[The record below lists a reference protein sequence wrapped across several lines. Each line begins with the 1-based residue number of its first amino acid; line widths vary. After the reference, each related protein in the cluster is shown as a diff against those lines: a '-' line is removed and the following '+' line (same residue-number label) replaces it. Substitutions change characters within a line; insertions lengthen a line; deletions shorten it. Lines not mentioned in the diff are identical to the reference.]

1 MKLRCLYL
9 LAAFFGLIGVARAAT
24 ISPQPSLPVTTR
36 GQSVVVYGDGFPQEQ
51 IKVFLRTGKET
62 KGDLGYQ
69 ILGTASADQK
79 SVTFKLPDD
88 APTGDYLVFLGFDS
102 IELPVPGE
110 LRIVPDA
117 SAKVTIDAIAPAT
130 DYSDPDSKS
139 FNFVIAGQNL
149 AHQASDNTLIAVGY
163 GPVDVGLD
171 SDCAIWK
178 EAKAYQK
185 VCLSYD
191 PGMEGQKLNVSGYHP
206 GHYEGPVSFEI
217 KVGNNISNAQK
228 ITFSG
233 MRAERLRIAAVAVFF
248 VLAALVFLLVLRGV
262 KESKLAGEKTGPL
275 AAFFL
280 DRQSNSFSL
289 SKFQLLAWTSVAVFG
304 YVYLFFCRMFIQWT
318 FSFPSIPDNLPTLLG
333 VSAGTTVA
341 AVGIT
346 VNRGSKGSGP
356 LHPSMA
362 DFISTGGVVAGER
375 FQFFIW
381 TLVGCLGF
389 LGIILSSDPAAL
401 TQLPDVPSA
410 FLALMGISS
419 AGYLAGKF
427 VRQPG
432 PIIELL
438 TIIEVIPPAVGH
450 KAVIRMEVKGQ
461 NLSDSA
467 VVKVDENELRM
478 DQFTVKGLIKQ
489 DQSSGTTFYTKV
501 EVDLLDA
508 GEYLA
513 GSHLVFLVNDDGQS
527 ACESF
532 PLNAL
537 SLDPV
542 DPINSGNAPAEIALV
557 GRNFAPGFLGT
568 WVDASKKS
576 QTIPDDKIQ
585 FIDINHLKVTLP
597 PGPPGIG
604 KLTLE
609 TATHLL
615 GIAEITV
622 RQPSS

>member
-1 MKLRCLYL
+1 MKLLCILL
-9 LAAFFGLIGVARAAT
+9 LAVFSSLIAGASEAT
-24 ISPQPSLPVTTR
+24 VSPQPSLPVITR
-36 GQSVVVYGDGFPQEQ
+36 GQSVVVYGDGFPQEP
-51 IKVFLRTGKET
+51 IKVYLRTGKES

-69 ILGTASADQK
+69 IPGTASADQK

-88 APTGDYLVFLGFDS
+88 APTGDYLVVLGLDS

-117 SAKVTIDAIAPAT
+117 SAKVTIDSIAPAT
-130 DYSDPDSKS
+130 DYPDSDKKS
-139 FNFVIAGQNL
+139 FHFVIAGQNL

-163 GPVDVGLD
+163 GPVDVGSD
-171 SDCAIWK
+171 SDCATWK
-178 EAKAYQK
+178 DTNDQR

-217 KVGNNISNAQK
+217 KVGNTISNAQK

-233 MRAERLRIAAVAVFF
+233 MRAERLRIAAVAAFC

-262 KESKLAGEKTGPL
+262 KESKLAGERTGPL

-438 TIIEVIPPAVGH
+438 TIVEVIPPTAGH
-450 KAVIRMEVKGQ
+450 KAVIKMEVKGQ

-467 VVKVDENELRM
+467 IVKVDENELRM
-478 DQFTVKGLIKQ
+478 DQFTVKGLTKQ
-489 DQSSGTTFYTKV
+489 DQTSGTTFYTKV

-508 GEYLA
+508 AEYLA
-513 GSHLVFLVNDDGQS
+513 GSHLLFLVNDDGQS

-532 PLNAL
+532 PLNPL

-542 DPINSGNAPAEIALV
+542 APIISGDTPIEITLV
-557 GRNFAPGFLGT
+557 GRNFAAGFQAT
-568 WVDASKKS
+568 WVDGLKVF

-585 FIDINHLKVTLP
+585 FIDANHLNITLI
-597 PGPPGIG
+597 PGRPGIG
-604 KLTLE
+604 ELTLE
-609 TATHLL
+609 TATHLAA
-615 GIAEITV
+615 IAEITV
-622 RQPSS
+622 LQAPA

>member
-1 MKLRCLYL
+1 MKMLCLSL
-9 LAAFFGLIGVARAAT
+9 LAMFFSLIGRASEAT
-24 ISPQPSLPVTTR
+24 VSPQPSLPVITR
-36 GQSVVVYGDGFPQEQ
+36 GQSVVVYGDGFPQEA
-51 IKVFLRTGKET
+51 IKVYLRTGKEST
-62 KGDLGYQ
+62 GDRGYQ
-69 ILGTASADQK
+69 ILGVASADQK
-79 SVTFKLPDD
+79 SVTFKLPDG
-88 APTGDYLVFLGFDS
+88 APTGDYLVFLDFDTN
-102 IELPVPGE
+102 EVAVPGE

-117 SAKVTIDAIAPAT
+117 SGKVILDAIAPAT
-130 DYSDPDSKS
+130 DYADSESKS

-149 AHQASDNTLIAVGY
+149 AHQASDNTLIAIGY
-163 GPVDVGLD
+163 GPVEVG
-171 SDCAIWK
+171 SESECAAWK
-178 EAKAYQK
+178 QTRAYQK

-191 PGMEGQKLNVSGYHP
+191 PGMEGQKLKVSGYHP
-206 GHYEGPVSFEI
+206 GQYEGPVSFEI

-233 MRAERLRIAAVAVFF
+233 IRAETLRIAAVVVFC
-248 VLAALVFLLVLRGV
+248 VLAAVVFLLVLRGV
-262 KESKLAGEKTGPL
+262 KESRLAGERTGPL

-318 FSFPSIPDNLPTLLG
+318 FSFPAIPDNLPTLLG

-401 TQLPDVPSA
+401 TQLPDVPST

-438 TIIEVIPPAVGH
+438 TIIEVIPAAAGH

-467 VVKVDENELRM
+467 IVKVDENELRM
-478 DQFTVKGLIKQ
+478 DQFNVKGLIKQ
-489 DQSSGTTFYTKV
+489 DQTSGTTFYTKV

-508 GEYLA
+508 AEYLA
-513 GSHLVFLVNDDGQS
+513 ESHLLFLVNDDGQS

-532 PLNAL
+532 PLNPL
-537 SLDPV
+537 TIDPV
-542 DPINSGNAPAEIALV
+542 NPINSGDAPIDIVLV
-557 GRNFAPGFLGT
+557 GRNFASGFHGIWL
-568 WVDASKKS
+568 DALKRS
-576 QTIPDDKIQ
+576 QTIPDDQIQ
-585 FIDINHLKVTLP
+585 FIDTNHLSVRLA

-604 KLTLE
+604 KFTLE

-615 GIAEITV
+615 GVADITV
-622 RQPSS
+622 RQSS